1 MSTGQRVDMSRIPP
15 SVDESILRMVENLAC
30 RLAERSQGRIT
41 PCHLIPY
48 MPLPLELIRTC
59 LDDMVDGESVVS
71 PPGEEKV
78 VYEFTAYRNFPGAPE
93 GLSMQSC
100 VACGTPLLPKAV
112 SVFCAS
118 CAETLYRAA
127 ERMAV
132 AHGWVQQAHIEH
144 ALLYA
149 AAPYAGEPV
158 SIATLASRSHSRMRA
173 TRLSLEKMAWEG
185 YLHQDVDPKTGALVY
200 TFPSIAYPRALYET
214 NARMLRA
221 WQGTSGMR
229 RWKKVPQWLYGLGLV
244 MLLGGMTIWYLRP
257 PAPPPRP
264 LPRSAVLPE
273 RPRHEPRAVPAPA
286 EAPPAPMYGKAYH
299 EEAMKHATPIKV
311 SIRRDGFTPVEM
323 KVTVSWNTS
332 TITLPFRRLIREVS
346 FPGTYALWFFTNDS
360 LWKRYTIAH
369 YSRTQLQGIVHIAG
383 KAYVAYI
390 ADAGNNDADLTNDGV
405 SVDVNGDGHIDR
417 QQEYFPPDKVAH
429 IHGQDYAFVITW

>member
-1 MSTGQRVDMSRIPP
+1 MSTGQRVDMRRIPP

-71 PPGEEKV
+71 PPGEERV
-78 VYEFTAYRNFPGAPE
+78 VYEFTANRNFPGAPE

-100 VACGTPLLPKAV
+100 VACGTPLLRKAV

-132 AHGWVQQAHIEH
+132 AHGWVQQAQIEH

-158 SIATLASRSHSRMRA
+158 SIATLASRSHTQNERHPAQFR
-173 TRLSLEKMAWEG
+173 E
-185 YLHQDVDPKTGALVY
+185 D
-200 TFPSIAYPRALYET
+200 
-214 NARMLRA
+214 
-221 WQGTSGMR
+221 
-229 RWKKVPQWLYGLGLV
+229 GL
-244 MLLGGMTIWYLRP
+244 
-257 PAPPPRP
+257 
-264 LPRSAVLPE
+264 
-273 RPRHEPRAVPAPA
+273 
-286 EAPPAPMYGKAYH
+286 
-299 EEAMKHATPIKV
+299 
-311 SIRRDGFTPVEM
+311 
-323 KVTVSWNTS
+323 
-332 TITLPFRRLIREVS
+332 RLIREVS

-360 LWKRYTIAH
+360 LWKRYAIAH
-369 YSRTQLQGIVHIAG
+369 YSRTQLQGISISPARHTWPIL
-383 KAYVAYI
+383 
-390 ADAGNNDADLTNDGV
+390 LTQGITMRISPMMV
-405 SVDVNGDGHIDR
+405 SPSMSMVMATLTVNRNIFR
-417 QQEYFPPDKVAH
+417 LTKWRTFMAKTMPL
-429 IHGQDYAFVITW
+429 